1 MFATSSPSVS
11 LGECSDQEIA
21 DAIGQ
26 LHALEQSVRSRRLA
40 FVAEYDRRQ
49 AWKPD
54 GARSMSGWLAEM
66 RAFATEAMMDVSRV
80 GDAVVQMASLPLD
93 TNILFMTI
101 MATKMPF
108 VGRG

>member
-1 MFATSSPSVS
+1 MLRLQPPEPRELARPFQLRLRRLRQSQVVARVPRP
-11 LGECSDQEIA
+11 GR
-21 DAIGQ
+21 GQ
-26 LHALEQSVRSRRLA
+26 LAVLLEPLQGVL
-40 FVAEYDRRQ
+40 
-49 AWKPD
+49 PD
-54 GARSMSGWLAEM
+54 GLEETISGDTAVSI
-66 RAFATEAMMDVSRV
+66 ATEAMMDVSRV